1 MKVVLYCIKRVLKYE
16 HCFQDLIIEI
26 YCNCQLLKRD
36 MDQLDAWLNLRK
48 PVLEDK
54 ATGDSIDAV
63 EELLQKHDDFEK
75 MVFAQEDRFN
85 SINRITLVSYDTP
98 CVPLCFSFNVFKDKF
113 NVSASVVLQ
122 IL

>member
-1 MKVVLYCIKRVLKYE
+1 MIAVNHTGVLAKSVLEYKHSFQEIIKVCRNY
-16 HCFQDLIIEI
+16 
-26 YCNCQLLKRD
+26 QLLKRD

-54 ATGDSIDAV
+54 STGDSIDAV

-85 SINRITLVSYDTP
+85 NINRITLVYLLTSALILYVLVFT
-98 CVPLCFSFNVFKDKF
+98 CSKINFS
-113 NVSASVVLQ
+113 
-122 IL
+122 